1 MLSFRNEE
9 EKTLSGSIPLTDLS
23 VYLAKL
29 INSGN
34 PLHNCTI
41 AVGIKDDNGI
51 EKQNNNAK

>member
-34 PLHNCTI
+34 PLHNCRRH
-41 AVGIKDDNGI
+41 KDDNCI